1 MNEMMTLDTHD
12 LPPELMLDPH
22 HPSADEYVKKAQNV
36 QRMIVAT
43 SNLLKPSQVAA
54 IKMAYKGASTKD
66 IAAELSVH
74 AQTVGNWLRSENG
87 KKLRALLTYYQ
98 STVDGPNVAQRTN
111 MLWRIAHTNEEDNPK
126 VTISAVAEMNK
137 MDNVTAEKQAS
148 LTSTTVNMTINQQLS
163 RTALDD

>member
-22 HPSADEYVKKAQNV
+22 HPSADAYIQKAQNV

-43 SNLLKPSQVAA
+43 SNLMRPNQVVA
-54 IKMAYKGASTKD
+54 IKMAYKGATTKD
-66 IAAELSVH
+66 IATEVGVH
-74 AQTVGNWLRSENG
+74 TQTVGNWLRSDNG
-87 KKLRALLTYYQ
+87 RKLRALLTYYQ
-98 STVDGPNVAQRTN
+98 SSVDGPNVAQRTN
-111 MLWRIAHTNEEDNPK
+111 MLWRIAHENEEVNPK

-137 MDNVTAEKQAS
+137 MDNATAPIQSDTAP
-148 LTSTTVNMTINQQLS
+148 TTVNITINQQLS